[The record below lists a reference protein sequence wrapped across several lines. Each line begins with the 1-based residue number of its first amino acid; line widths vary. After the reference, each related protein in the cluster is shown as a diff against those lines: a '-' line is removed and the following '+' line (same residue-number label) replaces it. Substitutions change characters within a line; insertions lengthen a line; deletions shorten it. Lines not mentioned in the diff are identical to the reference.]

1 MSVFTHKAAG
11 SVLTPREARRA
22 GRELVL
28 EAVFRPLSSVL
39 VRPLAR
45 MRVAPTIVVL
55 LNGVAGVSA
64 AVAIGAD
71 EPVLGALVLQLK
83 TLLDNTDGQLAR
95 ATGRVT
101 LVGRYLDTVSDLC
114 VNVAVFLAL
123 AYLTGRPLLAAAA
136 LLALAVVLAV
146 DFNVTEL
153 ARKVYG
159 LAAQPPR
166 ASGGRVERLLGA
178 VYTAVFA
185 PQDRIIRAISE
196 HRFEAAV
203 GANLAPDLTS
213 EARRAYFDPFTLAFL
228 ANLGLTTQ
236 LAVLGVCLV
245 LGAPGLYLWLVI
257 ASFLVLVPLQVRRER
272 HARLATLS

>member
-1 MSVFTHKAAG
+1 
-11 SVLTPREARRA
+11 
-22 GRELVL
+22 
-28 EAVFRPLSSVL
+28 
-39 VRPLAR
+39 